1 LLRAA
6 GGFYEC
12 MITMVFLVRIVA
24 IVLLLAPLYF
34 SCFVHALSGTPLIS
48 FWAVGVYK
56 NSEFFF
62 FLIAIDGEK
71 PLQCANLSMRCRP
84 DKKLTVLN
92 MK

>member
-1 LLRAA
+1 MNASS
-6 GGFYEC
+6 
-12 MITMVFLVRIVA
+12 ITMPLVFLVRIVA

-34 SCFVHALSGTPLIS
+34 SCFVRALSGTIDQFLGCWG
-48 FWAVGVYK
+48 FTKTV
-56 NSEFFF
+56 NF
-62 FLIAIDGEK
+62 FLIAIDVET